1 MAGDEPF
8 GEKGKDCK
16 LLLLTLRQSD
26 HRSGFKRAAF
36 WCPRLRPV
44 SIHVPQSALIEFQ
57 GPDVA
62 GEVAKGPTE
71 DEFSWVARPYARLG
85 YITDR
90 FLVGLEGGYQYAD
103 LQFDLGEDPDEWY
116 IGAFIGIRL
125 SR

>member
-1 MAGDEPF
+1 MGIGPF
-8 GEKGKDCK
+8 VEKGKDCK

-62 GEVAKGPTE
+62 GEVAKGPT
-71 DEFSWVARPYARLG
+71 VAGADIEQPDRARARIL
-85 YITDR
+85 
-90 FLVGLEGGYQYAD
+90 
-103 LQFDLGEDPDEWY
+103 P
-116 IGAFIGIRL
+116 
-125 SR
+125 